1 MAPLITPGSEFD
13 LMWAFFI
20 GIGFGFLLE
29 AAGFSTSRK
38 LVGLFYGYDF
48 TVLKVFFT
56 AAVTAA
62 TGLLV
67 LNHLGI
73 VDYGAIYVPT
83 TFLWP
88 TVVGGLIMG
97 LGFIIG
103 GFCPGTS
110 VCAAAIGK
118 LDALAFVGG
127 LFLGILFYTL
137 TFESVWMEFR
147 KTSNLGILLMSD
159 VMGVS
164 YGVSVLIFS
173 IVAISTFVI
182 VSKIKE
188 RIADVEY

>member
-67 LNHLGI
+67 LNQMGI

-118 LDALAFVGG
+118 IDALAFVGG
-127 LFLGILFYTL
+127 IFLGILFYTL

-147 KTSNLGILLMSD
+147 KTSNLGVLLMSD

-164 YGVSVLIFS
+164 YGASVLIFS

-188 RIADVEY
+188 KVADVEY

>member
-13 LMWAFFI
+13 LMWAFII

-62 TGLLV
+62 TGLLL
-67 LNHLGI
+67 LNHFGV

-88 TVVGGLIMG
+88 TLAGGAIMG
-97 LGFIIG
+97 LGFLLG

-127 LFLGILFYTL
+127 LVLGILFYTL
-137 TFESVWMEFR
+137 TFESLWMEFR
-147 KTSNLGILLMSD
+147 QTSNLGVLLMAD

-173 IVAISTFVI
+173 IIAIATFLL

>member
-67 LNHLGI
+67 LNQMGI

-127 LFLGILFYTL
+127 IFLGILFYTL

-147 KTSNLGILLMSD
+147 KTSNLGVLLMSD

-188 RIADVEY
+188 KVADVEY

>member
-62 TGLLV
+62 TGLLL
-67 LNHLGI
+67 LNYFGI

-127 LFLGILFYTL
+127 IFLGILFYTL

-147 KTSNLGILLMSD
+147 KTSNLGVLLMSD

-173 IVAISTFVI
+173 IVAIATFVI
-182 VSKIKE
+182 TSKIKE
-188 RIADVEY
+188 KIADVEY

>member
-13 LMWAFFI
+13 LMWAFII

-48 TVLKVFFT
+48 TVLKVFFS
-56 AAVTAA
+56 AAATAA
-62 TGLLV
+62 TGLLL
-67 LNHLGI
+67 LNHFGI

-83 TFLWP
+83 TYLWP
-88 TVVGGLIMG
+88 TVVGGSIMG
-97 LGFIIG
+97 FGFLLG

-118 LDALAFVGG
+118 VDAMAFVGG
-127 LFLGILFYTL
+127 LVLGILFYAL
-137 TFESVWMEFR
+137 SFESVWMEFR
-147 KTSNLGILLMSD
+147 QTSNLGVLLVSD
-159 VMGVS
+159 VMGIS
-164 YGVSVLIFS
+164 YGVSVLLFS
-173 IVAISTFVI
+173 IVAIVTFLV

-188 RIADVEY
+188 QIADVEY

>member
-13 LMWAFFI
+13 LLWSFII
-20 GIGFGFLLE
+20 GIGFGFVLE

-62 TGLLV
+62 TGLLL
-67 LNHLGI
+67 LNHIGI

-88 TVVGGLIMG
+88 TIVGGVIMG
-97 LGFIIG
+97 FGFIIG

-127 LFLGILFYTL
+127 IFLGILFYTL
-137 TFESVWMEFR
+137 SFESIWMEFR
-147 KTSNLGILLMSD
+147 LTSNLGKLFMSD
-159 VMGVS
+159 ILGVS

-173 IVAISTFVI
+173 IIAIGTFLL
-182 VSKIKE
+182 VSKIKQGIE
-188 RIADVEY
+188 DVEY

>member
-13 LMWAFFI
+13 LMWAFII

-56 AAVTAA
+56 AATTAA
-62 TGLLV
+62 TSLLI
-67 LNHLGI
+67 LNHFEI
-73 VDYGAIYVPT
+73 VDYSAIYVPT

-88 TVVGGLIMG
+88 TLVGGIIMG
-97 LGFIIG
+97 FGFIIG

-127 LFLGILFYTL
+127 LFLGIIFYSL

-147 KTSNLGILLMSD
+147 KTSNLGVLLMSD

-164 YGVSVLIFS
+164 YGVSVLLFS
-173 IVAISTFVI
+173 IVAIVTFVV

-188 RIADVEY
+188 RVADVEY

>member
-13 LMWAFFI
+13 LMWAFII

-56 AAVTAA
+56 AATTAA
-62 TGLLV
+62 TSLLI
-67 LNHLGI
+67 LNHFGI
-73 VDYGAIYVPT
+73 VDYSAIYVPT

-88 TVVGGLIMG
+88 TLVGGIIMG
-97 LGFIIG
+97 FGFIIG

-127 LFLGILFYTL
+127 LFLGIIFYSL

-147 KTSNLGILLMSD
+147 KTSNLGVLLMSD
-159 VMGVS
+159 LMGVS

-173 IVAISTFVI
+173 IVAIVTFVV

-188 RIADVEY
+188 RVADVEY

>member
-1 MAPLITPGSEFD
+1 MAPLITPGGEFD
-13 LMWAFFI
+13 FLWAFVI
-20 GIGFGFLLE
+20 GIGFGFILE

-62 TGLLV
+62 IGIFI
-67 LNHLGI
+67 LNQFGV

-88 TVVGGLIMG
+88 TVVGGSIMG

-127 LFLGILFYTL
+127 IMLGVFIYAIS
-137 TFESVWMEFR
+137 FESVWMEFR
-147 KTSNLGILLMSD
+147 KTSNLGVLLLSD
-159 VMGVS
+159 FMGIS
-164 YGVSVLIFS
+164 YGVSILLFT
-173 IVAISTFVI
+173 IVAIVTFV
-182 VSKIKE
+182 VVGKVKE
-188 RIADVEY
+188 KFEDVEY

>member
-13 LMWAFFI
+13 LIWAFII
-20 GIGFGFLLE
+20 GIAFGFILE

-48 TVLKVFFT
+48 TVLKVFFS

-67 LNHLGI
+67 LNYFGV
-73 VDYGAIYVPT
+73 VDFGAIYVPS

-88 TVVGGLIMG
+88 TIAGGSIMG
-97 LGFIIG
+97 LGFLLG

-118 LDALAFVGG
+118 VDAMAFVGG
-127 LFLGILFYTL
+127 LVLGILFYSL
-137 TFESVWMEFR
+137 TFETVWMEFR
-147 KTSNLGILLMSD
+147 TTSNLGVLLMSD

-173 IVAISTFVI
+173 IIAIGTFLVI
-182 VSKIKE
+182 SKIKQG
-188 RIADVEY
+188 IADVEY